1 MSWISRLCNS
11 AFPKELSVNS
21 FVSASF
27 SCFSSNSATLSS
39 HPKGAWQSSSSASLW
54 SRSRKASSKRTPVR
68 IPFRL
73 LWLPSRPACV
83 FCLYRAPIRLSTQLF
98 SRALVLASAVRA
110 CVFEPSH
117 YWLPR
122 SFIESDR
129 RSFDCATVPHVRVG
143 RQHRECPSQALRL
156 CKKRDRSKSTSKH
169 AKLVSPIDRASHC
182 VTSRLSNVLLVST
195 MLTMLLV
202 LTMSTRLLANSRQF

>member
-1 MSWISRLCNS
+1 M
-11 AFPKELSVNS
+11 NS

-27 SCFSSNSATLSS
+27 SCFSSNSATLSRVAIQKVLDKA
-39 HPKGAWQSSSSASLW
+39 HPQHHCARDSE
-54 SRSRKASSKRTPVR
+54 KR
-68 IPFRL
+68 IQNAHLSEFRFVCCGCPL
-73 LWLPSRPACV
+73 GLRV

-129 RSFDCATVPHVRVG
+129 RSFDCARVPHVRVG
-143 RQHRECPSQALRL
+143 RRHRECPSQALRL

-169 AKLVSPIDRASHC
+169 AKLVSPIDCASHC